1 VKIVAYKG
9 IEFRLGVNDDIW
21 PTNKSLISV
30 DARVIKPNNKEED
43 YMTVGFFTVNKNED
57 S

>member
-1 VKIVAYKG
+1 MKIVAYKG